1 MKNNLEKKRTL
12 TPQQVEEV
20 FGIPIGSL
28 ANMRCQKHGP
38 KYYILPNGHR
48 KGRKI
53 LYFIDDIESWIRT
66 NPVNTLDS
74 LDKN

>member
-28 ANMRCQKHGP
+28 AN
-38 KYYILPNGHR
+38 ILHSRVNVTR
-48 KGRKI
+48 LAGR
-53 LYFIDDIESWIRT
+53 
-66 NPVNTLDS
+66 
-74 LDKN
+74 